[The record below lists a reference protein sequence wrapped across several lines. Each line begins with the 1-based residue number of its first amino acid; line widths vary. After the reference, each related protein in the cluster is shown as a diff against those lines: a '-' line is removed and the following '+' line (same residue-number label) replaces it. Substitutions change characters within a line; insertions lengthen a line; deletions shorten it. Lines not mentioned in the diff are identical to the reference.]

1 MQYGQSLF
9 MSSSTISL
17 VIRVDLE
24 AMQCNCGLLAPFRT
38 SWTTTNHVKYFFG
51 CAMYDPKNISEY
63 FLLNAQIGVRFIFI
77 FLTRMIKKDVLMEKK
92 SCLEAKVFYLRA
104 RMRIQTFVFVFS

>member
-1 MQYGQSLF
+1 
-9 MSSSTISL
+9 
-17 VIRVDLE
+17 
-24 AMQCNCGLLAPFRT
+24 
-38 SWTTTNHVKYFFG
+38 
-51 CAMYDPKNISEY
+51 MYDPKNISEY